1 MTKVMPGV
9 GKERAR
15 AEDHHCDEGID
26 AATPGTDR
34 ARAPA
39 VS

>member
-1 MTKVMPGV
+1 MTKVTPEA

-15 AEDHHCDEGID
+15 AEDHHCDEGFD
-26 AATPGTDR
+26 ATTPGTDR